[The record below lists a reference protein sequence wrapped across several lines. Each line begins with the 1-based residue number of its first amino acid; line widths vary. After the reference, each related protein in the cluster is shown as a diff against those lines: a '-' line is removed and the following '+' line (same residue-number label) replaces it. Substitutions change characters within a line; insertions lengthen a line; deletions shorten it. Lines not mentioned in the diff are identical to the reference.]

1 MSKLPS
7 ALERELSGLKPRSLD
22 NTFLDRLVAC
32 AEGTD
37 TVVSQ
42 SDESLAESLGE
53 IRPAALTISANDK
66 LLAEIGDTP
75 FHVDEKIVLFNKSNR
90 NTPVAKRSNIL
101 RFHLPAAAAVALL
114 GTLAAFMVPS
124 GNAPANGT
132 AGVSPAEQPTFPTA
146 SPSALSNYA
155 PASFGRNLSDT
166 RDEGVIWENNIQPHR
181 VMRFTYMDK
190 VTLKNDKGESIE
202 VEQPKFEYVVIP
214 EKID

>member
-7 ALERELSGLKPRSLD
+7 ALERELSGLKPRSMD

-37 TVVSQ
+37 TIVSQ
-42 SDESLAESLGE
+42 SDEAFSKSLGE
-53 IRPAALTISANDK
+53 IRPAGLTSSANEK

-90 NTPVAKRSNIL
+90 NAPSAKPSNIL
-101 RFHLPAAAAVALL
+101 RFNLSAAAAVALL

-124 GNAPANGT
+124 NKAPENRT
-132 AGVSPAEQPTFPTA
+132 AGASPTERPTTFAASPA
-146 SPSALSNYA
+146 ALSNYA
-155 PASFGRNLSDT
+155 PASFGRNLSET